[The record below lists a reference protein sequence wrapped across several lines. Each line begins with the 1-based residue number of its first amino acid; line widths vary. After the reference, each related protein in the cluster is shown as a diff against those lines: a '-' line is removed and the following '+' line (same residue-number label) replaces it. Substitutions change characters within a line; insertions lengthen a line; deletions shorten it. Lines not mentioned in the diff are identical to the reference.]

1 MFYYL
6 CSVMRRIFIIV
17 LFLLGGLLFE
27 KGDFAPTQNLAK
39 FEFSDR
45 HNVQLECCHRYNID
59 AERTSSVA
67 VPSVRTITAHSA
79 RYSQQRTL
87 SLSFVE
93 HHQTTSNYS
102 VAHFVHRRF
111 CLFEVLDYGDTDVSL
126 YSGSS

>member
-1 MFYYL
+1 MRKLLVILLLLVGAVALDRADITRLQSGVECEVVDLHHEQLL
-6 CSVMRRIFIIV
+6 C
-17 LFLLGGLLFE
+17 
-27 KGDFAPTQNLAK
+27 NH
-39 FEFSDR
+39 R
-45 HNVQLECCHRYNID
+45 HNID

-102 VAHFVHRRF
+102 VSHFVHRLCSLARAIDLYLYIF
-111 CLFEVLDYGDTDVSL
+111 CVLRL
-126 YSGSS
+126 